1 MPSQI
6 SHLSQALGF
15 LDIHPEFERTQFLVG
30 ALFPDIRNVGNIPHE
45 MTHTYGV
52 TEADILAETDSF
64 IAGLRHHSLIDDEW
78 GEYFEVFG
86 AAPYTTPEMRVF
98 GNSLKMYEDELLY
111 PLRPDLQEVVG
122 YLGRVLPQEQNYGL
136 TDEVIRYWHRV
147 VGQMVAKGVA
157 KAEDR
162 RDFMARIGMPEDMIV
177 EHEKQLALILA
188 DDVWRGRVERRCRQL
203 TGVAHGRG

>member
-1 MPSQI
+1 VPSQI

-30 ALFPDIRNVGNIPHE
+30 ALFPDIRRIGNIPHE
-45 MTHTYGV
+45 MTHTEGAP
-52 TEADILAETDSF
+52 EADIFAQTDSF
-64 IAGLRHHSLIDDEW
+64 MAGLRHHSLMDDEW

-86 AAPYTTPEMRVF
+86 ATPYMSEEMQVF

-111 PLRPDLQEVVG
+111 PLRPDLQEVIG

-136 TDEVIRYWHRV
+136 TDEIIRRWHRAI
-147 VGQMVAKGVA
+147 GQIVLKGVA

-162 RDFMARIGMPEDMIV
+162 REFMVGIGMSEDLMI
-177 EHEKQLALILA
+177 EHEKQLAAIRA
-188 DDVWRGRVERRCRQL
+188 DYVWRGRVERRCRQL
-203 TGVAHGRG
+203 TGAAQGRG